1 MGGRI
6 LFGELVG
13 AVHVS
18 SAPVVNLEFSLA
30 DTIANPIKT
39 HVNGFGKF
47 LFDSVGGNATSS
59 TGCNQLPSEL
69 LTAGDDP
76 SPQEQYGVNRAPSSA

>member
-1 MGGRI
+1 MMGGRI

-47 LFDSVGGNATSS
+47 LFDSVVGGNATSS
-59 TGCNQLPSEL
+59 TVCNQLPSAL

-76 SPQEQYGVNRAPSSA
+76 SPQEQ